1 MMDLIVD
8 REVVDPRCRVAISKL
23 ILDGLKDMPEARS
36 EGTLITLS
44 ERIHRNRLKMIDSGY
59 DILRSLKLEVRVR
72 PQSARHE
79 HT

>member
-44 ERIHRNRLKMIDSGY
+44 A
-59 DILRSLKLEVRVR
+59 LR
-72 PQSARHE
+72 
-79 HT
+79 